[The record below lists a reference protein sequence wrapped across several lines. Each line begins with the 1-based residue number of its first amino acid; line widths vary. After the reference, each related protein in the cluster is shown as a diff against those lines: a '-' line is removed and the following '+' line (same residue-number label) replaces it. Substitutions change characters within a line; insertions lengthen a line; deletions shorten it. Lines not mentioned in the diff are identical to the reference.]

1 MDEFTSPNFNQDF
14 NKRKS
19 IYPVEKL
26 QFTSSS
32 EKNKISENSSFSPP
46 SFMKR
51 NRHSKSCLDENIIE
65 METSKSFLNEHMNE
79 NKLEFY
85 KNSLRDKIKE
95 QNERRTKGDTV
106 DKYRN
111 RSMNGKFE
119 PSLDRSKI
127 EKLDMSKIIN
137 HSKSRISYED
147 DSYKNNYSKINSRR
161 TVDMTVDEECSK
173 IEENRISHQYHKKKM
188 EFHEKDL
195 EIMELKNKIK
205 LIEVELKENGHSLKE
220 LHAFLKDKDNQ
231 IQKLKE
237 DVNLKN
243 KEIEYLKV
251 NKTKII
257 FIFINNLI
265 L

>member
-1 MDEFTSPNFNQDF
+1 M
-14 NKRKS
+14 KRKS

-26 QFTSSS
+26 QFSSSS
-32 EKNKISENSSFSPP
+32 ERKKISENSSFSPP

-51 NRHSKSCLDENIIE
+51 NRHSKSCLDENMIE
-65 METSKSFLNEHMNE
+65 METSKSFLNDKSNE
-79 NKLEFY
+79 NKLEPYFY
-85 KNSLRDKIKE
+85 RNSLRDKINE
-95 QNERRTKGDTV
+95 HNERLTKEDIV
-106 DKYRN
+106 EKYRN
-111 RSMNGKFE
+111 RSMNTKYE

-147 DSYKNNYSKINSRR
+147 DSYKNNYSKMNSRR

-173 IEENRISHQYHKKKM
+173 IEESRISHHNHKKKM
-188 EFHEKDL
+188 EIHGKDL
-195 EIMELKNKIK
+195 EIMELRNKIK

-220 LHAFLKDKDNQ
+220 LNTFLKDKDNH
-231 IQKLKE
+231 IEKLNE

-251 NKTKII
+251 NMIKK
-257 FIFINNLI
+257 N
-265 L
+265 